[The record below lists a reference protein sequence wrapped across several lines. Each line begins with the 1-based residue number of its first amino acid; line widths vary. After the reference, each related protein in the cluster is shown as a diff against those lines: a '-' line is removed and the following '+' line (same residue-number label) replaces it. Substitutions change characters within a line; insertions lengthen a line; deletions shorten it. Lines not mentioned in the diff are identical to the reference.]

1 MTRTA
6 NITALSI
13 GSVLIATLALAQS
26 DPLASAVAARQAHMD
41 LYAFNL
47 GVLGGMAQGALAY
60 DAGAATAA
68 ADNLVALASINQTT
82 YWLPGT
88 ESGAVE
94 GSRAK
99 AELWSG
105 IDDLMAKNAVLVA
118 AAAAMQ
124 VAAGTDLVS
133 LQAAMGPLGG
143 ACGACHMSYRVSN

>member
-1 MTRTA
+1 M

-13 GSVLIATLALAQS
+13 GGALIASLALAQG
-26 DPLASAVAARQAHMD
+26 DPLAGAVAARHAHMD

-47 GVLGGMAQGALAY
+47 GVLGGMAQGAVAY

-68 ADNLVALASINQTT
+68 ADNLVALASINQTN

-94 GSRAK
+94 GSRTK
-99 AELWSG
+99 VELWSAM
-105 IDDLMAKNAVLVA
+105 DDLTARQAALVD

-124 VAAGTDLVS
+124 AGAGTDLVS
-133 LQAAMGPLGG
+133 LQAAMGPLGS
-143 ACGACHMSYRVSN
+143 ACGACHMAYRVPN